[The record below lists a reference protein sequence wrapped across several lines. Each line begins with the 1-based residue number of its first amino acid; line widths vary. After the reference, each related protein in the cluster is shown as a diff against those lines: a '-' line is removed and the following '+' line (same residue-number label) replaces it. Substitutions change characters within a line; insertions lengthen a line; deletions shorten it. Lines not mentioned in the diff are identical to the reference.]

1 MTKRIAIFLIALFG
15 LSVASASTKLLNLW
29 KDPEYKGKMK
39 NVLVAGVTK
48 PGMRSIWE
56 NIFVYELD
64 KRGIK
69 ATPSY
74 ELFPESDEKI
84 PEDVF
89 LKKVSSAGFDGII
102 LTTSLGVETGKKY
115 VASYLTGAAPVY
127 YASWYGGYANGMQFW
142 RQPGYEKD
150 ILNVRME
157 TTVWDTAPPGKMIWS
172 GTSEA
177 INVKSAVK
185 VSKDVTSSIIKE
197 LSSKK
202 IL

>member
-1 MTKRIAIFLIALFG
+1 MKKQFAIFLFAIITI
-15 LSVASASTKLLNLW
+15 SVASASTKLLSMW
-29 KDPEYKGKMK
+29 VDPAHKGKMK
-39 NVLVAGVTK
+39 NVVVIGVTK
-48 PGMRSIWE
+48 PGMRTIWE
-56 NIFVYELD
+56 NIFVYELE

-74 ELFPESDEKI
+74 ELFPDSDQNI
-84 PEDVF
+84 PEDVVIQ
-89 LKKVSSAGFDGII
+89 KVAAGGFDGII
-102 LTTSLGVETGKKY
+102 LTTSQGIETGKKY
-115 VASYLTGAAPVY
+115 VASYITGAPVY
-127 YASWYGGYANGMQFW
+127 YASWYGGYATGVQFW

-150 ILNVRME
+150 IVNVRME

-172 GTSEA
+172 GTTEA
-177 INVKSAVK
+177 VNVTSAVK